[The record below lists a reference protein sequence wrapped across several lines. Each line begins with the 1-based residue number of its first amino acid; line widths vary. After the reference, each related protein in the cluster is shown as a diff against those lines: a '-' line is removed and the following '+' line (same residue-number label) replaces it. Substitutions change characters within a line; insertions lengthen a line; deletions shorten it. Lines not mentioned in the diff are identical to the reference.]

1 MVNNIVFHYISGSIK
16 KLSYKGQALTLEF
29 ATKMITHLQ
38 EAKQQQ
44 VELVTIAIDTDLV
57 LQGSAS
63 NSQIGRKAV
72 RYLFKTFWTK
82 KLFLLES
89 IYGRQNLYDS
99 FNGNA
104 GKAASLATFS
114 DMLTLSQ
121 EGGGQIMPNHCLC
134 LT

>member
-1 MVNNIVFHYISGSIK
+1 MTKVSLFTRFVNTIVFHYISGSIK

-72 RYLFKTFWTK
+72 
-82 KLFLLES
+82 
-89 IYGRQNLYDS
+89 
-99 FNGNA
+99 
-104 GKAASLATFS
+104 
-114 DMLTLSQ
+114 
-121 EGGGQIMPNHCLC
+121 C
-134 LT
+134 

>member
-1 MVNNIVFHYISGSIK
+1 
-16 KLSYKGQALTLEF
+16 
-29 ATKMITHLQ
+29 MITHLQ

-82 KLFLLES
+82 KIFLLES

-121 EGGGQIMPNHCLC
+121 EGGGTDYAQPLPLPHLKKIVITPL
-134 LT
+134 

>member
-1 MVNNIVFHYISGSIK
+1 MCNIWIKYKKMTKVSLFTRLVNNIVFHYISGSIK

-72 RYLFKTFWTK
+72 
-82 KLFLLES
+82 
-89 IYGRQNLYDS
+89 
-99 FNGNA
+99 
-104 GKAASLATFS
+104 
-114 DMLTLSQ
+114 
-121 EGGGQIMPNHCLC
+121 C
-134 LT
+134 